1 MALVFGGSQLGAKKI
16 SRYCRDCEVSEL
28 AEEMRPQPVTQS
40 LEDSVI
46 TARCSLIDLTA
57 NCYVCLGTN
66 KLLCNLSFINSKVY
80 YS

>member
-1 MALVFGGSQLGAKKI
+1 VALVFGGSPLGATKM
-16 SRYCRDCEVSEL
+16 SRYCRDCEVSDV

-40 LEDSVI
+40 LEHSAFTALCCVI
-46 TARCSLIDLTA
+46 DVTA